1 MVSVPQGSSPPDVYI
16 PLAWAQKLASLT
28 GKVNTIY
35 VAASSAS
42 NISAVAGS
50 ISRILPKATVTTS
63 SDLARPPTDAATD

>member
-16 PLAWAQKLASLT
+16 PLARAQKLASLT

-63 SDLARPPTDAATD
+63 SDLARPPADAATD